1 MILVLIPRVQKLIY
15 SIVLDEQDLHYDT
28 NVPMWMGELYKIPH
42 LNEEL
47 QAITGY

>member
-15 SIVLDEQDLHYDT
+15 RIVPGEQDLCNDT
-28 NVPMWMGELYKIPH
+28 NVPIWMGELYKIPH

-47 QAITGY
+47 QTTTGY